1 MRVAA
6 HVALPVLVG
15 LGRSVRCEGD
25 NACSSRDLAPWKNS
39 PRTRC
44 GKRGGLVA
52 DEMRRMSGEP
62 PTTDPEQTEPPLLT
76 KEEAI
81 AEVKRW
87 IERYKIDPN
96 QIFARTGKLAVRYGD
111 LIPHLEQETDEG
123 RLLLRAISRGR
134 LIRQQR
140 ESPDGLGGDRK

>member
-1 MRVAA
+1 M
-6 HVALPVLVG
+6 
-15 LGRSVRCEGD
+15 GRMD
-25 NACSSRDLAPWKNS
+25 
-39 PRTRC
+39 
-44 GKRGGLVA
+44 
-52 DEMRRMSGEP
+52 GEP
-62 PTTDPEQTEPPLLT
+62 LTTEDEQTEPPLLT

-81 AEVKRW
+81 AEVQRW

-96 QIFARTGKLAVRYGD
+96 QIFARAGKLVVRYGD

-140 ESPDGLGGDRK
+140 ESPDGQGGDRK

>member
-1 MRVAA
+1 MV
-6 HVALPVLVG
+6 PVFG
-15 LGRSVRCEGD
+15 SVVICM
-25 NACSSRDLAPWKNS
+25 
-39 PRTRC
+39 
-44 GKRGGLVA
+44 A
-52 DEMRRMSGEP
+52 DELNRPDGEP
-62 PTTDPEQTEPPLLT
+62 IAPDSEEGEPPLLT

-96 QIFARTGKLAVRYGD
+96 QIFARTGDLIIRYGD

-134 LIRQQR
+134 VVRQQQR
-140 ESPDGLGGDRK
+140 TRL

>member
-1 MRVAA
+1 M
-6 HVALPVLVG
+6 
-15 LGRSVRCEGD
+15 
-25 NACSSRDLAPWKNS
+25 
-39 PRTRC
+39 
-44 GKRGGLVA
+44 A
-52 DEMRRMSGEP
+52 DELNRPDGKPIAPDSEEG
-62 PTTDPEQTEPPLLT
+62 EPPLLT

-96 QIFARTGKLAVRYGD
+96 QIFARTGELVIRYGD

-134 LIRQQR
+134 MVRQQR
-140 ESPDGLGGDRK
+140 GVPGGLDRDQK